1 VAQANDNTED
11 SAKHDTIQWS
21 VRGTTRSTRH
31 ERSFGSP
38 TNQETNM
45 RHVVA
50 TIAMLA
56 LLAGCSS
63 EETNEVQADL
73 PVDKGTVKAGAGSSV
88 MMKGDALPL
97 AGKGVVEVGKPL
109 PAAMVSSNALK
120 PVNMADTGGKV
131 RIISVVPSV
140 DTPTCDA
147 QTHELSEE
155 NGGLDEQVELITVSM
170 DLPFAQSRFAKE
182 AKISNVTFLSDYNMR
197 EFGDNN
203 GLMIAP
209 LGLLA
214 RAVIVTDKD
223 NIVRYLQVVPEV
235 TALPDMQAAMDA
247 ARKLI

>member
-1 VAQANDNTED
+1 
-11 SAKHDTIQWS
+11 
-21 VRGTTRSTRH
+21 
-31 ERSFGSP
+31 
-38 TNQETNM
+38 M

-50 TIAMLA
+50 AIAILA
-56 LLAGCSS
+56 LLAGCTSK
-63 EETNEVQADL
+63 ETNEVQADL

-109 PAAMVSSNALK
+109 PAAMVSSNALQ
-120 PVNMADTGGKV
+120 PVNLADTGGKV

-155 NGGLDEQVELITVSM
+155 NDGLDEQVELITVSM

-182 AKISNVTFLSDYNMR
+182 ANISNVTFLSDYNMR
-197 EFGDNN
+197 EFGDKN

>member
-1 VAQANDNTED
+1 
-11 SAKHDTIQWS
+11 
-21 VRGTTRSTRH
+21 
-31 ERSFGSP
+31 
-38 TNQETNM
+38 M
-45 RHVVA
+45 RHLVA
-50 TIAMLA
+50 AIAMFA
-56 LLAGCSS
+56 LLGGCTSK
-63 EETNEVQADL
+63 ETNEVQADL
-73 PVDKGTVKAGAGSSV
+73 PIDKGTVSAGAGSSV

-109 PAAMVSSNALK
+109 PAAMVSTNALK
-120 PVNMADTGGKV
+120 PVNIADTGGKV
-131 RIISVVPSV
+131 RIISVVPSI
-140 DTPTCDA
+140 DTPTCDK

-155 NGGLDEQVELITVSM
+155 NDGLDKQVELITVSM

-182 AKISNVTFLSDYNMR
+182 ANISNVTFLSDYNSR
-197 EFGDNN
+197 EFGNNN

-247 ARKLI
+247 ARTLL